1 MSTEL
6 LERASVALG
15 PLAREV
21 VFVGGATIGLW
32 ATDPAAPPARP
43 TRDVDVI
50 VEIAGLGQYSALGE
64 RLRARAFREDVES
77 GIICRW
83 RRGDDLILDVMPT
96 DEAILGFSNSWFAPA
111 FESAIDVTLPS
122 GAVIRVVRPPYLVAT
137 KIEAF
142 RRRGHGDYVASVD
155 FEDIVRLVDTREELV
170 GEVTGGDPALAAF
183 IREALRAMSAEPL
196 FASGVSGALL
206 PDFASQ
212 GRAAL
217 VLERFRRLT

>member
-142 RRRGHGDYVASVD
+142 RRRG
-155 FEDIVRLVDTREELV
+155 T
-170 GEVTGGDPALAAF
+170 VTMWRVSTSRTSCDSS
-183 IREALRAMSAEPL
+183 IRGKSLWARS
-196 FASGVSGALL
+196 
-206 PDFASQ
+206 
-212 GRAAL
+212 RAAIPL
-217 VLERFRRLT
+217 SQRSFERLSGQCRLSRCSRLE